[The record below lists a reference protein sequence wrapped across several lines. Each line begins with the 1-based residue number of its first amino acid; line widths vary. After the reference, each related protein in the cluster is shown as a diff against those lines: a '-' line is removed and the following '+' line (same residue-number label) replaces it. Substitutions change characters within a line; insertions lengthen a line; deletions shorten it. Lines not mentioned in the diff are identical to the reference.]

1 MFNFIF
7 TLLCQNPCM
16 CRVIKR
22 VEKAMAKIKCGK
34 AAGVCVIT
42 LEMVKYGGN
51 AVAMMCPGMETRS
64 NRCAEKGYYCVTS
77 QKRRHNG

>member
-1 MFNFIF
+1 MFNFIL

-51 AVAMMCPGMETRS
+51 AVAMM
-64 NRCAEKGYYCVTS
+64 
-77 QKRRHNG
+77 